1 LISLLRWLDQAGIS
15 FDRSCSEYNAHVCG
29 AGIADNQEGNSMS
42 VRCRLVLVAVLL
54 SVIQMLGGTACFGKV
69 NRHDTVIM
77 KNGDRLTGEVK
88 RLEQGILYIETDY
101 FSGSVGVDWLQVEKV
116 ESTATYQ
123 VILSGGKR
131 LTGTI
136 SKVAA
141 EAAADKDFTVR
152 AVGNDVPVSAT
163 DVVQIE
169 SQKQNFWRQLKGSI
183 DLGYNFTSGNNQSS
197 LSTDANAVYVA
208 QHWAAGASYTA
219 SYNGQT
225 SGTNTNLF
233 ETQAFGERFLNR
245 NSFVLGLSDFLH
257 SSQQDLQLRTTLGGG
272 YGRYL
277 KRTNQNELRWLI
289 GVDYSQASYQSGMMQ
304 PVQKNAELLL
314 GVQYQL
320 FQFDRYTLQSQML
333 VFPGLSDFGRVRFT
347 TNNTLSVKLSNNFYW
362 NFSFWDNFD
371 SRPPLN
377 AQRNATGLST
387 GLGWKF

>member
-1 LISLLRWLDQAGIS
+1 MS
-15 FDRSCSEYNAHVCG
+15 F
-29 AGIADNQEGNSMS
+29 
-42 VRCRLVLVAVLL
+42 RCRLILAAVLL
-54 SVIQMLGGTACFGKV
+54 VLIQMLGGTACSGKV
-69 NRHDTVIM
+69 SRHDTIIM
-77 KNGDRLTGEVK
+77 KNGDRFTGEVK

-101 FSGSVGVDWLQVEKV
+101 FSGSVGVDWAQVEKI
-116 ESTATYQ
+116 ESMATYQ

-131 LTGTI
+131 LSGTI
-136 SKVAA
+136 SKVES
-141 EAAADKDFTVR
+141 EAAPNRDFKVH
-152 AVGNDVPVSAT
+152 GPGGDMPISST

-169 SQKQNFWRQLKGSI
+169 SQKPTFWRQLKGSI

-197 LSTDANAVYVA
+197 LSADANAVYAA
-208 QHWAAGASYTA
+208 QHWAAGASFTA
-219 SYNGQT
+219 SYSGQT
-225 SGTNTNLF
+225 GGTTTNIS
-233 ETQAFGERFLNR
+233 ETQFFGERFLNR

-277 KRTNQNELRWLI
+277 KRTNQNELRWVI
-289 GVDYSQASYQSGMMQ
+289 GVDYSQASYQSGVLE

-314 GVQYQL
+314 GAQYQL
-320 FQFDRYTLQSQML
+320 FHFDRYSLNSQTL

-347 TNNTLSVKLSNNFYW
+347 TNDTLSVKLSNNFYW

>member
-1 LISLLRWLDQAGIS
+1 
-15 FDRSCSEYNAHVCG
+15 
-29 AGIADNQEGNSMS
+29 MS
-42 VRCRLVLVAVLL
+42 VRCRLVFVAVLWGF
-54 SVIQMLGGTACFGKV
+54 IQMLGGTACFGKV
-69 NRHDTVIM
+69 SRHDTVIM
-77 KNGDRLTGEVK
+77 KNGDRFTGEVK

-141 EAAADKDFTVR
+141 EAAADMDFTVR
-152 AVGNDVPVSAT
+152 TAGNDVPVSGT
-163 DVVQIE
+163 DVVEIS

-197 LSTDANAVYVA
+197 LSTDANAMYAA

-225 SGTNTNLF
+225 NGTNTNLF
-233 ETQAFGERFLNR
+233 ETQFFGERFLNR
-245 NSFVLGLSDFLH
+245 NSFLIGLSDFLH

-289 GVDYSQASYQSGMMQ
+289 GLDYSQASYQSGIMQ

-314 GVQYQL
+314 GAEYQL
-320 FQFDRYTLQSQML
+320 FHFDRYSLQSQVL

-347 TNNTLSVKLSNNFYW
+347 TNNILSVKLVNNFYW
-362 NFSFWDNFD
+362 NFTFWDNFD

>member
-1 LISLLRWLDQAGIS
+1 MAFGRRIVAALFLPCFLHLI
-15 FDRSCSEYNAHVCG
+15 G
-29 AGIADNQEGNSMS
+29 AS
-42 VRCRLVLVAVLL
+42 
-54 SVIQMLGGTACFGKV
+54 ACFGKV
-69 NRHDTVIM
+69 KRHDTVIM
-77 KNGDRLTGEVK
+77 NNGDRFTGEVNK
-88 RLEQGILYIETDY
+88 LEQGILYIETDY
-101 FSGSVGVDWLQVEKV
+101 FSGSVGIDWQQVEKI

-123 VILSGGKR
+123 ITLSGGKR

-136 SKVAA
+136 SKV
-141 EAAADKDFTVR
+141 EAAAAPNGDFEVH
-152 AVGNDVPVSAT
+152 APGGDVPTSSAE
-163 DVVQIE
+163 VVEIS
-169 SQKQNFWRQLKGSI
+169 SQKQTFWRQLKGSI

-197 LSTDANAVYVA
+197 LSTDANAVYAA
-208 QHWAAGASYTA
+208 QRWAAGASYTA

-233 ETQAFGERFLNR
+233 ETQLFGERFLNR

-277 KRTNQNELRWLI
+277 KRTNRNELRWLF
-289 GVDYSQASYQSGMMQ
+289 GVDYSQASYQSGMLQ

-320 FQFDRYTLQSQML
+320 FEFDRYTLNSQTL
-333 VFPGLSDFGRVRFT
+333 VFPGLSDVGRLRFT
-347 TNNTLSVKLSNNFYW
+347 TNNTLSVKLVNNFYW
-362 NFSFWDNFD
+362 NFTFWDNFD